1 MMKRALALLVFL
13 ALTSTL
19 TLPVRHA
26 SAVVYEVGVR
36 TGQWAAYTVLGGWEV
51 SPLNASVSMPQAIR
65 DARNT
70 RLLNMSVEGASL
82 KTVTL
87 TRTTEFTDDT
97 KTVAVISGNVETG
110 EGTLNLTVVS
120 RDLIIGDS
128 VVTNP
133 QINLKILLTEPRTY
147 ADAERTVNYS
157 NTTETITRGSRW
169 YEFRWDKV
177 TGILVAMR
185 FIQEDMAE
193 DYSAISS
200 ILITMKSTN
209 IWEPRGSSPF
219 DVVMRFGTEI
229 VVASVFVVA
238 AVLTGYAVFRK
249 PRKGRVRRRL
259 KTRALSASVR
269 F

>member
-1 MMKRALALLVFL
+1 MVKRALAPLILL

-19 TLPVRHA
+19 TLPVGDV

-36 TGQWAAYTVLGGWEV
+36 TGQWATYSVLGGWEV
-51 SPLNASVSMPQAIR
+51 SPSNASVSMPQAIR

-70 RLLNMSVEGASL
+70 RFVNMSVESAFS

-87 TRTTEFTDDT
+87 ARTTQFTNDTRT
-97 KTVAVISGNVETG
+97 VALLSGNVETG
-110 EGTLNLTVVS
+110 EGTLNLTIVS
-120 RDLIIGDS
+120 RDLETGDS
-128 VVTNP
+128 IVTDP
-133 QINLKILLTEPRTY
+133 KITLKILLTEPKTY

-157 NTTETITRGSRW
+157 NTTESMAGGSRW

-185 FIQEDMAE
+185 FIQEDAAE
-193 DYSAISS
+193 SYSAISS

-229 VVASVFVVA
+229 VVAGVFVVA
-238 AVLTGYAVFRK
+238 AVLTGYAVFHK
-249 PRKGRVRRRL
+249 PKKGRVGRRL
-259 KTRALSASVR
+259 KTRARPPSVR